1 MPVVNIPPLRQ
12 DASKNVTPWPDGADQ
27 SHLIYHLAV
36 GLAAVVLVITLRS
49 RKRARQSPT
58 VAKKPYG
65 PKDSAPPVSWQKQ
78 TPSTAPLGKSR
89 GISSNLV
96 AASTVMSDD
105 HRGPD
110 PSRGNGHE
118 IMDPGRVE
126 HDLGDSAQDQPGAF
140 PSISSSPIRFGNPPW
155 ARTARPPPRSP
166 KVPLAVTTD
175 AMKLEDRRLSSAVS
189 TIGDVDL
196 PLFQRQGF
204 DYTSSPSSSSVAL
217 PTRHG
222 SPLTPRRRSYT
233 RTISLGDSLPDT
245 PPAELPDTPPVRF
258 APSSFP
264 SSSPYLPPA
273 PHDGG
278 EGGGDGDGF
287 PPQEINVHGE
297 IVSMEDST
305 GASWTRHTRVYGGGV
320 CLACLAAGGEGG
332 FYGPKVPLKDRR

>member
-1 MPVVNIPPLRQ
+1 MPVVNIHPLRP
-12 DASKNVTPWPDGADQ
+12 DSSRDVTSWPDGADR
-27 SHLIYHLAV
+27 SHLLYHLAV
-36 GLAAVVLVITLRS
+36 GVAAAVLVITLRS
-49 RKRARQSPT
+49 RIRARQSPT

-78 TPSTAPLGKSR
+78 TPSTAALGKSR

-96 AASTVMSDD
+96 AASAVMSDD
-105 HRGPD
+105 HKDPD

-126 HDLGDSAQDQPGAF
+126 QGLGDSAQDEPGSF
-140 PSISSSPIRFGNPPW
+140 TNISGSPIRFDNPPW
-155 ARTARPPPRSP
+155 IMTARPPPLSP

-175 AMKLEDRRLSSAVS
+175 AMKLEDRRPSSAVS
-189 TIGDVDL
+189 TMGDVDL

-204 DYTSSPSSSSVAL
+204 DYMSSPSSSSVAL

-233 RTISLGDSLPDT
+233 RTISLGTSQPST
-245 PPAELPDTPPVRF
+245 PPAELQGTSPVTF

-273 PHDGG
+273 PH
-278 EGGGDGDGF
+278 EGVDGDGF
-287 PPQEINVHGE
+287 PPQEIDVHGE

-320 CLACLAAGGEGG
+320 CLACLASGGEGG